1 MLGNAVI
8 ISSDSTNLFDS
19 TNLQCCEAV
28 SKVSYHLNCSCGH
41 SPSQAW
47 CIHVFKN
54 TLQGMP
60 SFEACHA
67 SSHSLAVMHS
77 VTLYKIYIERARE
90 RYVKWASNQDR
101 LNSRL
106 FSQVVELPKEKP
118 EEALQ
123 LFADVTN
130 LQVVVMGGDG
140 TAGWILGCIDKLQE
154 NRPNWA
160 PPPVV
165 VIPMGT
171 GMPTE
176 LTYGRP
182 SISE

>member
-1 MLGNAVI
+1 MPI
-8 ISSDSTNLFDS
+8 IESR
-19 TNLQCCEAV
+19 
-28 SKVSYHLNCSCGH
+28 
-41 SPSQAW
+41 
-47 CIHVFKN
+47 
-54 TLQGMP
+54 
-60 SFEACHA
+60 HA
-67 SSHSLAVMHS
+67 SSHSLAIMHRL
-77 VTLYKIYIERARE
+77 TIYKICIKWAIEK
-90 RYVKWASNQDR
+90 YVKWASNQDR

-106 FSQVVELPKEKP
+106 LFQVVELPKEKP

-182 SISE
+182 PISE